1 MNLKVGID
9 ADGVLTDMSEFL
21 IREGKE
27 FFKKQP
33 KDSDAYSVDEMFE
46 ITKIQKIRFGLT
58 VFDKYCKSEISIY
71 LRGATLSSLLK
82 GQKLSLPKYSKLGT
96 LVEFRV
102 NLSDICPAKAKS
114 PILFKDGNLSNI
126 KFFAPPHNS
135 KADVPIDSSIGK
147 LLSTTELFLDIT
159 YLSK

>member
-58 VFDKYCKSEISIY
+58 VFDKYCKYESPRPYAPEIIRKLNNEGCEMHSITARMFTDMPGIVGARY
-71 LRGATLSSLLK
+71 RGLLK
-82 GQKLSLPKYSKLGT
+82 KYYKTIIWITLKVSNFVQKN
-96 LVEFRV
+96 LVQEI
-102 NLSDICPAKAKS
+102 N
-114 PILFKDGNLSNI
+114 
-126 KFFAPPHNS
+126 
-135 KADVPIDSSIGK
+135 
-147 LLSTTELFLDIT
+147 
-159 YLSK
+159 